1 MARYYWIFG
10 GVAGL
15 FSFVLEFLLF
25 SGRLGFDKSPGVLL
39 AKLGALMICIVFGSV
54 LVKKL
59 RGSISSART
68 ILGGAMIALICSA
81 ISIGGYTYMSQAKPE
96 FLDAA
101 KAYSMERW
109 EQDNADKPEVLE
121 KRTEKLEEVD
131 SSYSLRSYVAFTLI
145 GYLVSGLLV
154 SIFTAAFIARKNFLA
169 N

>member
-1 MARYYWIFG
+1 MAKYYWIFG
-10 GVAGL
+10 GIAGT

-39 AKLGALMICIVFGSV
+39 AKLAALMICIVFGNV
-54 LVKKL
+54 LIKKL
-59 RGSISSART
+59 RGTISSART
-68 ILGGAMIALICSA
+68 ILGGPLIALICSV

-96 FLDAA
+96 FMEAA
-101 KAYSMERW
+101 KEYTLGRW
-109 EQDNADKPEVLE
+109 EQDNVDNPEVLE
-121 KRTEKLEEVD
+121 KKVEKIEEIEN
-131 SSYSLRSYVAFTLI
+131 SYGLQSYVAFTLI